1 MIDLFLYFLVAINLL
16 GFFSIGYDKRL
27 AVLKRKRISERNLLT
42 IVALGG
48 VFGSGIGMLFFR
60 HKTVKK
66 SYLLK
71 FFGICILLIL
81 IVFFLLRNRNY
92 F

>member
-1 MIDLFLYFLVAINLL
+1 MADLFLYFLAAINLL

-27 AVLKRKRISERNLLT
+27 AVLKKRRISERNLLT

-48 VFGSGIGMLFFR
+48 FFGSGAGMLFFR

-71 FFGICILLIL
+71 FFGIFILLIL
-81 IVFFLLRNRNY
+81 IALLYLKAENKP
-92 F
+92 